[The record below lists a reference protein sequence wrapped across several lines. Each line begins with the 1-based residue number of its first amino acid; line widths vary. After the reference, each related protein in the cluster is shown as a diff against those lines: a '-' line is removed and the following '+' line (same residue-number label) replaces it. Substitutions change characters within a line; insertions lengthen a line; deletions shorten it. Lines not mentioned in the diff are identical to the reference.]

1 MFELK
6 GKRGAWV
13 NQYAIPA
20 PDLFME
26 RVKEVDYVI
35 IKYGLGGI
43 EKMAVEA
50 GVPWLAE
57 IYPYDNDPER
67 YANLL
72 ADQSAQP
79 GCVGVVVNF
88 ESGDGP
94 GVAHWDG
101 DDGRRTRLF
110 IDTFKARNAAG
121 LPIYASLDTRGY
133 RATTPY
139 QKELSRNCDGVMPMV
154 YPKEFFQ
161 TVPVAFAVTVT
172 PTVQLI
178 WHGKEIIPTI
188 QTYNGIGGNLVTQQ
202 LETAAKFDG
211 VTAYTLGHA
220 TPEEWSAFIMSEPA
234 APSARESLLALRVD
248 WYTMMCQLA
257 INGNVDA
264 VAAFAES
271 WKKMASGK

>member
-26 RVKEVDYVI
+26 RAKEVDYVI

-43 EKMAVEA
+43 EALAREA

-57 IYPYDNDPER
+57 IYPYDSDPAKF
-67 YANLL
+67 ANLL
-72 ADQSAQP
+72 ADQALQP
-79 GCVGVVVNF
+79 GCVGAVVNF
-88 ESGDGP
+88 ESGDSP

-110 IDTFKARNAAG
+110 MDTLRARYG
-121 LPIYASLDTRGY
+121 GPVYASLDTRGY

-139 QKELSRNCDGVMPMV
+139 QTELARSCTGVMPMV
-154 YPKEFFQ
+154 YPKEFYQ
-161 TVPVAFAVTVT
+161 SVPVAFGAALTSEMKVVW
-172 PTVQLI
+172 QN
-178 WHGKEIIPTI
+178 KEIIPTI

-202 LETAAKFDG
+202 LEAAAKFDG

-220 TPEEWSAFIMSEPA
+220 TPEEWSAFIMSKPA
-234 APSARESLLALRVD
+234 TPSAREGLLALRVN

-264 VAAFAES
+264 VAAFADA
-271 WKKMASGK
+271 WKKMAADK

>member
-1 MFELK
+1 MFDLK
-6 GKRGAWV
+6 GKKGAWV

-26 RVKEVDYVI
+26 RAPQVDYLI

-50 GVPWLAE
+50 KVPWLAE
-57 IYPYDNDPER
+57 IYPYDVDPAR

-72 ADQSAQP
+72 ADQAGQP

-94 GVAHWDG
+94 LVAHWDG

-110 IDTFKARNAAG
+110 FDTLLPRIGA
-121 LPIYASLDTRGY
+121 LPIYASIDTRGD
-133 RATTPY
+133 RPQRPY
-139 QKELSRNCDGVMPMV
+139 QRELARVCAGVMPMV
-154 YPKEFFQ
+154 YPKEFLQ
-161 TVPVAFAVTVT
+161 AVDVAFASAIT
-172 PTVQLI
+172 PTVEVM

-188 QTYNGIGGNLVTQQ
+188 QTYNDIG
-202 LETAAKFDG
+202 AAGVALQVKAAGLRDG

-220 TPEEWSAFIMSEPA
+220 SPEEWATFIERASAPA
-234 APSARESLLALRVD
+234 GDGAGLLALRVN

-264 VAAFAES
+264 VVAFADS
-271 WKKMASGK
+271 WKKMAANK

>member
-26 RVKEVDYVI
+26 RAKEVDYVI

-57 IYPYDNDPER
+57 IYPYDNDPAR

-72 ADQSAQP
+72 AEQALHP
-79 GCVGVVVNF
+79 GCVGMVVNF

-110 IDTFKARNAAG
+110 LTTLIAGVGVG
-121 LPIYASLDTRGY
+121 LPLYASLDTRDY
-133 RATTPY
+133 RSTTPY
-139 QKELSRNCDGVMPMV
+139 QKELSRTCNGVMPMI
-154 YPKEFFQ
+154 YPKEFYQ
-161 TVPVAFAVTVT
+161 SVPVAFGAALTNEMKIVW
-172 PTVQLI
+172 Q
-178 WHGKEIIPTI
+178 GREIIPTI
-188 QTYNGIGGNLVTQQ
+188 QTYNNIGAVGVGLSV
-202 LETAAKFDG
+202 EAAAKFDG

-220 TPEEWSAFIMSEPA
+220 TPEEWAAFTERVSAPDA
-234 APSARESLLALRVD
+234 AGLLALRVN